1 MDLEQHTGRA
11 TQGELSETSCID
23 VGDWI
28 HSLQCPMGDLSNGSS
43 SWWRELLQCLDRF
56 YNAYLE
62 SSNLAKL
69 NLKPESFATAMVKE
83 DKWSRVD
90 KRATSMILAALPEAV
105 RAEALALRLTGTLA
119 VLGRIMVLYRPGSAA
134 ERQQILKAL
143 ESPQTASTPQEAVDL
158 LRRWAR
164 WLRRAGDVG
173 LRCPDAS
180 VLLRGLDAL
189 TRKVLVENTE
199 IQFRLNMMRYT
210 LEIDAKPT
218 QKNVED
224 FHHAMLSEFEQVA
237 FRGRTK
243 SSGAA
248 PATIKAMTTPTTTAG
263 TPSTTSS
270 HDAAQGNLTWKGA
283 RSALQVLLDRS
294 RVPPWWAMQIQS

>member
-69 NLKPESFATAMVKE
+69 NLKLESFATAMVKE

-134 ERQQILKAL
+134 ERQQTTEGPGKSSDSLHSTGSCGLTTTVGEVAKASGRCWSSMSRCKRATQRTGRANSQGAGGKHGDPVQV
-143 ESPQTASTPQEAVDL
+143 EHDEVH
-158 LRRWAR
+158 
-164 WLRRAGDVG
+164 AGD
-173 LRCPDAS
+173 
-180 VLLRGLDAL
+180 
-189 TRKVLVENTE
+189 
-199 IQFRLNMMRYT
+199 
-210 LEIDAKPT
+210 
-218 QKNVED
+218 
-224 FHHAMLSEFEQVA
+224 
-237 FRGRTK
+237 
-243 SSGAA
+243 
-248 PATIKAMTTPTTTAG
+248 
-263 TPSTTSS
+263 
-270 HDAAQGNLTWKGA
+270 
-283 RSALQVLLDRS
+283 
-294 RVPPWWAMQIQS
+294 